1 LRQAGLIGGKREG
14 AGVDVNQETKK
25 AQEKPVLSAESFH
38 SLLAAAYLLQV
49 EKDRTVLQPME
60 AGHTYPFTAGAIVQK
75 RTPSLLVGQPS
86 LLASRSAL
94 PFTSPGDSDN
104 SAGRIY
110 PPHVSAAPLP
120 HATKI
125 FASRAMFFRAVE
137 ALAIATIFFAVIGV
151 SIRHPLLAN
160 PDGRSMLAE
169 MPEQQGSSLPRIPP
183 RIPPTIPIAKI
194 LASGQQVPVMPSS
207 RQLPHGAEADTVAE
221 DAVVHYL
228 KQALNLPGQAAKKPA
243 MLAAET
249 VVQYGQDVTV
259 WSGNLTKRDGR
270 DRLRR

>member
-1 LRQAGLIGGKREG
+1 
-14 AGVDVNQETKK
+14 VNQETKK
-25 AQEKPVLSAESFH
+25 AQGKPVLSAESFH
-38 SLLAAAYLLQV
+38 RLLAAAYLLQV

-60 AGHTYPFTAGAIVQK
+60 AGNTNPFRAGAIVQK
-75 RTPSLLVGQPS
+75 RTPSLLVGQPG
-86 LLASRSAL
+86 LLASRSAQ

-104 SAGRIY
+104 GAGRIY
-110 PPHVSAAPLP
+110 PPHLSAASLP

-151 SIRHPLLAN
+151 SIRRPLLAN
-160 PDGRSMLAE
+160 PDGSSVLAE
-169 MPEQQGSSLPRIPP
+169 MPEQQSSSMPRVL
-183 RIPPTIPIAKI
+183 PTIPIAKL
-194 LASGQQVPVMPSS
+194 LASGQRVTVTPGS
-207 RQLPHGAEADTVAE
+207 RQPPHIAGADTVAE

-228 KQALNLPGQAAKKPA
+228 KQALNLPGQAAEKPA

-259 WSGNLTKRDGR
+259 WSGNLTKRDGIN
-270 DRLRR
+270 RLRR